1 MKWISIFVSCC
12 MFISC
17 SDSGKN
23 NLIAKYATRT
33 DFRNHNMK
41 LESLVSN
48 IRVFPLQPQ
57 NEEIIGSV
65 NDLCFIGDT
74 VYILDEN
81 ASSIHSFD
89 IISGKHIKTLHGR
102 GGGNRE
108 YVHPIAIASNE
119 KHIFLLDQMTQR
131 ILCYDK
137 SLNYINTTGIGFAGG
152 DLVCHNDN
160 LIVYNLAKSPNYDY
174 KFICL
179 DLNGAV
185 LDKIMPFKEDK
196 YHRDMFNWGTKNHF
210 TMNENGILYF
220 YDSFTNV
227 LYRKTSMKDESY
239 YEVDFGQYTIP
250 QDKPV
255 NSFNIYESSY
265 AIPTDYFL
273 IKNRI
278 IVSLLL
284 DGKRYYSFIN
294 TETGQSETGT
304 VKYLDGK
311 LPFFPQ
317 WSHKNTLVGC
327 CLYEDVKENSMLEE
341 YLIDDEETYVLLFYD
356 I

>member
-1 MKWISIFVSCC
+1 
-12 MFISC
+12 MFIFC

-23 NLIAKYATRT
+23 SLVAKYTTRT
-33 DFRNHNMK
+33 NFRNHNMN

-48 IRVFPLQPQ
+48 IRVLPLQPQ

-81 ASSIHSFD
+81 TSSIHSFNTT
-89 IISGKHIKTLHGR
+89 SGKHIKTLHGR

-108 YVHPIAIASNE
+108 YIHPIAITSNE
-119 KHIFLLDQMTQR
+119 NNIFVLDQMAQR
-131 ILCYDK
+131 ILCYDGG
-137 SLNYINTTGIGFAGG
+137 LNYIHTISINFAGG
-152 DLVCHNDN
+152 DLVCYNNN

-179 DLNGAV
+179 DINGAV
-185 LDKIMPFKEDK
+185 MDKIIPFKEDK
-196 YHRDMFNWGTKNHF
+196 HHRDMFNWGTKNHF
-210 TMNENGILYF
+210 TISENGILYF

-227 LYRKTSMKDESY
+227 LYQKTSMKDKSY
-239 YEVDFGQYTIP
+239 YEVDFGYYTIP

-255 NSFNIYESSY
+255 NSFNIFESSY
-265 AIPTDYFL
+265 AIPTDYFW
-273 IKNRI
+273 IKNMM

-294 TETGQSETGT
+294 TETGQSETGM
-304 VKYLDGK
+304 VKYSDGK

-327 CLYEDVKENSMLEE
+327 CLSSSPSRQFQHCGTAKSPMCN
-341 YLIDDEETYVLLFYD
+341 
-356 I
+356 

>member
-1 MKWISIFVSCC
+1 M
-12 MFISC
+12 
-17 SDSGKN
+17 
-23 NLIAKYATRT
+23 
-33 DFRNHNMK
+33 
-41 LESLVSN
+41 
-48 IRVFPLQPQ
+48 
-57 NEEIIGSV
+57 
-65 NDLCFIGDT
+65 
-74 VYILDEN
+74 
-81 ASSIHSFD
+81 
-89 IISGKHIKTLHGR
+89 
-102 GGGNRE
+102 
-108 YVHPIAIASNE
+108 
-119 KHIFLLDQMTQR
+119 
-131 ILCYDK
+131 
-137 SLNYINTTGIGFAGG
+137 
-152 DLVCHNDN
+152 
-160 LIVYNLAKSPNYDY
+160 
-174 KFICL
+174 